1 MLSEGQKVKIGR
13 KQFTVVRVGKEC
25 KLVDRSGNEIWRHS
39 RTIERLLAPAAPKP
53 ARSRKGPKALS
64 DLLTLE
70 QKADTAV
77 LEILS

>member
-39 RTIERLLAPAAPKP
+39 RTLEKLTAAPAP